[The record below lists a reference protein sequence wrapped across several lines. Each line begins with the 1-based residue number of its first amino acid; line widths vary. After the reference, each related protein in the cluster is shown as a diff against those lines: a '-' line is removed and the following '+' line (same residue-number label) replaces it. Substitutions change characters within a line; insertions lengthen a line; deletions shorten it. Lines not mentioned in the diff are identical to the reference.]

1 MSAVLAHLDGERGR
15 RAQLVSA
22 VVEMEKVVEEVMRA
36 VPWKALLKKINVHA
50 KLPSGAGDRR
60 PDLDAEAAAA
70 VIHAYKDSSI
80 HPEETTRSE
89 GARLLTHRHTSAMCE
104 CAKQVKCNNMWDR
117 KKVGSHS
124 LAPVHCDSCTITDD

>member
-70 VIHAYKDSSI
+70 VIHGYKDSSI

-89 GARLLTHRHTSAMCE
+89 GVRDFSRTDTQVQ
-104 CAKQVKCNNMWDR
+104 CASVRSK
-117 KKVGSHS
+117 
-124 LAPVHCDSCTITDD
+124 

>member
-50 KLPSGAGDRR
+50 TLPSGAGDRR

-70 VIHAYKDSSI
+70 VIHGYKDSSI
-80 HPEETTRSE
+80 HPKETTAQRRCATSHTQ
-89 GARLLTHRHTSAMCE
+89 THTRNECVCE
-104 CAKQVKCNNMWDR
+104 ASNMPQH
-117 KKVGSHS
+117 VGSYESRIS
-124 LAPVHCDSCTITDD
+124 LPRSSTL